1 MFDKLLKSKEK
12 HTKNKKKLRAVKT
25 GTIRYRDDYGG
36 WIPVI

>member
-12 HTKNKKKLRAVKT
+12 HIKKKLRAVKT